1 MCLPSCL
8 PDLSP
13 RLSDERNGWY
23 KHRGQVNARDVRPQP
38 MRKLLVSN
46 GTHMNFCLSDGYSVV
61 VDKRSFVSCKFFL
74 PNARKRSYER
84 LPVPVRVHDLCSGS
98 AQPGFSC
105 SYTET
110 VSLQPALKP
119 CLFTERSRKSLPSR
133 NTLKMSTNPSVGPC
147 KAGTIFGQEETH
159 AGAGHR
165 QARRDRGGD
174 GRARHSRCGRPPDTR
189 DRAALPPPAPRLRE
203 SRDRPGQPPEAPE
216 VGEQP
221 PAASRGG
228 PDAGQP
234 DPEAGVWGIF
244 LGPSRRRRSVDSP
257 DNAATGQPARGRADA
272 PTSCPHHTDLGQS
285 CLLLWRRCSICFVLL
300 WQ

>member
-1 MCLPSCL
+1 MKLVDAALEVLRSEGKPLHYQEITSRILERGLWKTSGKTPCSTANAR
-8 PDLSP
+8 DLSP
-13 RLSDERNGWY
+13 
-23 KHRGQVNARDVRPQP
+23 KAAPAI
-38 MRKLLVSN
+38 MLVS
-46 GTHMNFCLSDGYSVV
+46 G
-61 VDKRSFVSCKFFL
+61 R
-74 PNARKRSYER
+74 RKGRN
-84 LPVPVRVHDLCSGS
+84 
-98 AQPGFSC
+98 
-105 SYTET
+105 
-110 VSLQPALKP
+110 
-119 CLFTERSRKSLPSR
+119 SR
-133 NTLKMSTNPSVGPC
+133 
-147 KAGTIFGQEETH
+147 EETH

-174 GRARHSRCGRPPDTR
+174 SRARHSRCGRPPDRR
-189 DRAALPPPAPRLRE
+189 DRATLLPPAQRLRE

-285 CLLLWRRCSICFVLL
+285 CLRLWRRCSICFVL
-300 WQ
+300 